1 MNPQCTM
8 QDISEALAEYQ
19 QRFPDERVIVAR
31 FLELLSL
38 DAAALDR
45 QCFTPGHLTSSC
57 WLLNPER
64 DAVLLTHHKKL
75 NRWLQLGGHV
85 DGDAN
90 LLRSS
95 LREAEE
101 ESGIEGIQAL
111 TSQIIDIDIHEIPA
125 RKSDLAHYHFDCR
138 FLLVAPTSGY
148 AVSEESHDLRWIPLT
163 EIATF
168 ISEKSILRLAAK
180 ADAFLAVS

>member
-1 MNPQCTM
+1 MSQQCTV
-8 QDISEALAEYQ
+8 QDISDGLADYQ
-19 QRFPDERVIVAR
+19 QRYPEERAIVDQ
-31 FLELLSL
+31 FSELLSL

-57 WLLNPER
+57 WLLSPER

-85 DGDAN
+85 DGDAD

-101 ESGIEGIQAL
+101 ESGIDGIRAL
-111 TSQIIDIDIHEIPA
+111 TPQIIDIDIHEIPA

-138 FLLVAPTSGY
+138 FLLVAPTADY
-148 AVSEESHDLRWIPLT
+148 EVSEESHDLRWIPLS
-163 EIATF
+163 EVASF
-168 ISEKSILRLAAK
+168 ISEESILRLAAK
-180 ADAFLAVS
+180 ADVFLAAS